1 VPRTLFIV
9 ASDRED
15 LVRHLAQEFP
25 GGEVSV
31 VQDRRHSDRRHGE
44 RRRLTR
50 ATVPERRL
58 LERRARQRLESQLR
72 SAGYM
77 IVQLE
82 DGPRTRP
89 SGRSGNATAIR
100 QVATYLRDRFRYH
113 TTVVTHT
120 PGYDGQ
126 AFVLVNRAG
135 RPVHR
140 LVFTREFLDYYG
152 INAPDRIPAV
162 LDEWKLPHQIEAT
175 GGARLVVAEYGLRS
189 A

>member
-1 VPRTLFIV
+1 MPRTLFVV

-25 GGEVSV
+25 GGEVLV
-31 VQDRRHSDRRHGE
+31 VQDRRHEDRRRGE
-44 RRRLTR
+44 RRGQSR
-50 ATVPERRL
+50 APAAERRL

-72 SAGYM
+72 STGYM

-82 DGPRTRP
+82 DLPRGRE
-89 SGRSGNATAIR
+89 SGRAGNPTAIR
-100 QVATYLRDRFRYH
+100 QVAIYLRDRFRYH
-113 TTVVTHT
+113 TTVATHAS
-120 PGYDGQ
+120 GHDGQ

-140 LVFTREFLDYYG
+140 LVFTRAFLDYYG
-152 INAPDRIPAV
+152 VNAPDRIHAV
-162 LDEWKLPHQIEAT
+162 LDEWKLPHQIEST

>member
-1 VPRTLFIV
+1 VPRTLFVV
-9 ASDRED
+9 ASNRED

-25 GGEVSV
+25 GGEVAV
-31 VQDRRHSDRRHGE
+31 VQDRRHGDRRRGE
-44 RRRLTR
+44 RRRQAR
-50 ATVPERRL
+50 AAAAERRV

-72 SAGYM
+72 STGYM

-82 DGPRTRP
+82 DGPRER
-89 SGRSGNATAIR
+89 SGRPGNPTAIR

-113 TTVVTHT
+113 TTVATHA
-120 PGYDGQ
+120 PGQDGQ

-152 INAPDRIPAV
+152 VNAPDRIHAV

-175 GGARLVVAEYGLRS
+175 GHARLVIAEYGLRS